1 MPPWCFTAWG
11 LEEKT
16 WVQNWKTPFAGPAC
30 HLADFLKQSV
40 ASPSLPALHVAS
52 QPWHRFLLLT
62 LLNGGQKS
70 VLQPEI
76 LRLVTLVSRGG
87 VGCALFCSS
96 MLVQC
101 IWVVYCSL
109 PPVYTRSRILLWFCP
124 SLYLC
129 PVIIVLSS
137 ELPFHTVQKPTALTE
152 RILFFWCFCSVG
164 LDHLEPLGRRGE
176 AYRER
181 AAAVGRLGAC
191 CGSLESRAL
200 LGTTAS
206 LPVFVL
212 TDPNFQVR
220 ELPQS
225 VTLLHVGPMSK
236 RESVIRPSRNTEDTE
251 VLMAVDESK
260 GLLM

>member
-164 LDHLEPLGRRGE
+164 LDHLEPLGK
-176 AYRER
+176 ER
-181 AAAVGRLGAC
+181 
-191 CGSLESRAL
+191 GSLQRTCGCCWQAGSMLWLVGEQSSAWHHSFSPSLCPYRPEFS
-200 LGTTAS
+200 GQGITT
-206 LPVFVL
+206 VC
-212 TDPNFQVR
+212 DPAACGAYEQER
-220 ELPQS
+220 KCDPTQQK
-225 VTLLHVGPMSK
+225 H
-236 RESVIRPSRNTEDTE
+236 
-251 VLMAVDESK
+251 
-260 GLLM
+260 